1 MCKIWYFVVFNEL
14 SIVFLNYIFHLD
26 HVISPLEL
34 LFIPQKSEK
43 CLTEGSEKNLT
54 DNIILNYD
62 FSEGLQSW
70 HPNCCKSFVA
80 SASSGQSEGAF
91 ENSGSH
97 YAVVSNRKECWQ
109 GLEQDITSRVSPGST
124 YTVSANVKV
133 AGPVQGLAD
142 VLATLKLVHE
152 DGTTNYSYI
161 SRY

>member
-1 MCKIWYFVVFNEL
+1 M
-14 SIVFLNYIFHLD
+14 
-26 HVISPLEL
+26 
-34 LFIPQKSEK
+34 
-43 CLTEGSEKNLT
+43 EGPENNLT

-62 FSEGLQSW
+62 FSEGLQWW

-80 SASSGQSEGAF
+80 FASSDRGEGAF
-91 ENSGSH
+91 ANSGSH

-142 VLATLKLVHE
+142 VLATLKLDYE
-152 DGTTNYSYI
+152 DGTTNYSFI